1 MAKKKILACI
11 FDGKIVLENGKVA
24 STPFSV
30 SVQVLTN
37 ANKGFRRSK
46 KKEGRGEGELSYTV
60 EFRTVFGITK
70 ISDLCSLLQFS
81 EPCLSS

>member
-1 MAKKKILACI
+1 VAKKKILACI

-46 KKEGRGEGELSYTV
+46 KKKEV
-60 EFRTVFGITK
+60 ENDLLFALAPLIAQSCNWIT
-70 ISDLCSLLQFS
+70 SFQNA
-81 EPCLSS
+81 